1 MLKSR
6 AGNDQSVQSVTC
18 TIWGSGEV
26 LTIVKIVER
35 AVVCGDR
42 KSTSK
47 YGRSSVAAGCRAMS
61 QLSSL
66 FVVAGRIGDVAP
78 DAVAARNTS
87 IANVRIA
94 VTSPCITD
102 APRPAS
108 LFLLGAPASPRLAG
122 RRPGA
127 PHPRA
132 QTAAL

>member
-1 MLKSR
+1 MLKPR

-18 TIWGSGEV
+18 TICGSGEV

-66 FVVAGRIGDVAP
+66 FVVVGRIGDVAA
-78 DAVAARNTS
+78 DADAAKRNS
-87 IANVRIA
+87 RQ
-94 VTSPCITD
+94 
-102 APRPAS
+102 AS
-108 LFLLGAPASPRLAG
+108 ACFMESDL
-122 RRPGA
+122 
-127 PHPRA
+127 PRA
-132 QTAAL
+132 GFAPSPAERGSS

>member
-6 AGNDQSVQSVTC
+6 AGDEQSVHGVRC
-18 TIWGSGEV
+18 TICGSGEV

-66 FVVAGRIGDVAP
+66 FVVVGRIGDVAA
-78 DAVAARNTS
+78 DAVAARSTS
-87 IANVRIA
+87 VANIRTA
-94 VTSPCITD
+94 M
-102 APRPAS
+102 A
-108 LFLLGAPASPRLAG
+108 
-122 RRPGA
+122 
-127 PHPRA
+127 RA
-132 QTAAL
+132 TRAA